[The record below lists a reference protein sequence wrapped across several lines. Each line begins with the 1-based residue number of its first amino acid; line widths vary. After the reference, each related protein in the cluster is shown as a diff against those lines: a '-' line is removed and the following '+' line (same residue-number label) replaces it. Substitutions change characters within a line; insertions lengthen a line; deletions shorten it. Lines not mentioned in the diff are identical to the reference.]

1 LQAIAERVLSRP
13 LQAIP
18 QVAFAGGHQQ
28 HLDNLTVARQRL
40 NVQRI
45 MASYG
50 RMMFSEKKDEGE
62 VPKGFEKFSKKK
74 EGS

>member
-1 LQAIAERVLSRP
+1 MLSRP
-13 LQAIP
+13 PQALP

-40 NVQRI
+40 SVQRM
-45 MASYG
+45 MATYS

>member
-1 LQAIAERVLSRP
+1 MKVLAERVLSRP
-13 LQAIP
+13 PQAIP

-40 NVQRI
+40 SVQRM
-45 MASYG
+45 MATYS

-74 EGS
+74 EGT

>member
-1 LQAIAERVLSRP
+1 MLSRP
-13 LQAIP
+13 PQAIP

-28 HLDNLTVARQRL
+28 QNLDNLTVARQRL
-40 NVQRI
+40 SVQRM
-45 MASYG
+45 MATYS

>member
-1 LQAIAERVLSRP
+1 MLSRP
-13 LQAIP
+13 PQVIP

-28 HLDNLTVARQRL
+28 HLDNMTVARQRL
-40 NVQRI
+40 SVQRM
-45 MASYG
+45 MATYS

-74 EGS
+74 EGT

>member
-1 LQAIAERVLSRP
+1 MAELVLSRP
-13 LQAIP
+13 PQAIP

-28 HLDNLTVARQRL
+28 QLDNLTVARQRL

-45 MASYG
+45 MATYS

>member
-1 LQAIAERVLSRP
+1 M
-13 LQAIP
+13 
-18 QVAFAGGHQQ
+18 
-28 HLDNLTVARQRL
+28 TVARQRL
-40 NVQRI
+40 SVQRL
-45 MASYG
+45 MATYS